1 MSKYPTKGVV
11 NSLVIL
17 IDFPDRTFSGD
28 IDQRKYFEDFLMKP
42 GFNDLGSYGS
52 VHDYF
57 IDNSM
62 GVFDPRFDVFGPIT
76 MKDSVAHYG
85 SNGISGN
92 DRHPHEMV
100 LQACLQLDEEIDF
113 SKYDNDQDGYIDEVH
128 IIFAGAGENA
138 SKEEDDIWPH
148 SGSVISAYKRVY
160 WFDGI
165 ILDKYTCTSELYNGK
180 KDGIGVFCH
189 EFCHALG
196 LHDVYKSNNPN
207 HAYTDGGSYDLMDE
221 GLYLTAP
228 GSSLKEGRWPC
239 ALTAYE
245 RYELGWL
252 EPEMLTANKY
262 LDHIYWH
269 RDTIPFDETFSDI
282 VIRYD
287 TIPEFA
293 PDSLPCLPL
302 SNMAL
307 LLPVESSTNDPRDGE
322 YYLFENRQQ
331 TGWDTCIPGHGLLV
345 WHIDFNAELWASN
358 KINVDVAHPGID
370 LIEADN
376 KATRGTADYDP
387 FPGPINKYREFSATT
402 KPALLGWDQ
411 RSSGEGKTR
420 SMNNAALKDIRE
432 TEDIKY
438 ATNERLVVFSFTDDG
453 PNHYL
458 ALERVFTDPAD
469 RDEKSSRPQRIWRD
483 GQLLIVT
490 PAGTF
495 DLQGHRIE

>member
-1 MSKYPTKGVV
+1 
-11 NSLVIL
+11 
-17 IDFPDRTFSGD
+17 
-28 IDQRKYFEDFLMKP
+28 
-42 GFNDLGSYGS
+42 
-52 VHDYF
+52 
-57 IDNSM
+57 
-62 GVFDPRFDVFGPIT
+62 
-76 MKDSVAHYG
+76 
-85 SNGISGN
+85 
-92 DRHPHEMV
+92 
-100 LQACLQLDEEIDF
+100 
-113 SKYDNDQDGYIDEVH
+113 
-128 IIFAGAGENA
+128 
-138 SKEEDDIWPH
+138 
-148 SGSVISAYKRVY
+148 
-160 WFDGI
+160 
-165 ILDKYTCTSELYNGK
+165 
-180 KDGIGVFCH
+180 
-189 EFCHALG
+189 
-196 LHDVYKSNNPN
+196 
-207 HAYTDGGSYDLMDE
+207 
-221 GLYLTAP
+221 
-228 GSSLKEGRWPC
+228 
-239 ALTAYE
+239 
-245 RYELGWL
+245 
-252 EPEMLTANKY
+252 
-262 LDHIYWH
+262 
-269 RDTIPFDETFSDI
+269 
-282 VIRYD
+282 
-287 TIPEFA
+287 
-293 PDSLPCLPL
+293 
-302 SNMAL
+302 MAL
-307 LLPVESSTNDPRDGE
+307 LLPVESSTDDPRDGE

-458 ALERVFTDPAD
+458 ALERVFIDPAD